1 VGAFHNGARSDA
13 RVSVAETA
21 PTNAGAIGEAI
32 RLSECA
38 AVVTN
43 ESVAPSG
50 ALKIGRAGRFVRE
63 QSLKIRKRER
73 ERQIVSLKHVD
84 NHDHLRLAQML
95 NILPVVGLGDN
106 RISTRYTILQKFLQ
120 KLQFNHQRSRA

>member
-1 VGAFHNGARSDA
+1 M
-13 RVSVAETA
+13 TA

-38 AVVTN
+38 TVVTN
-43 ESVAPSG
+43 KPVAPSD

-63 QSLKIRKRER
+63 QSLKIRKRAR

-106 RISTRYTILQKFLQ
+106 RISTVYSIFGQPPRIMMATLD
-120 KLQFNHQRSRA
+120 S

>member
-1 VGAFHNGARSDA
+1 MLLAP
-13 RVSVAETA
+13 VALKRFGDLLF
-21 PTNAGAIGEAI
+21 AGAIGEAI

-63 QSLKIRKRER
+63 QSLKIRKRAR

-106 RISTRYTILQKFLQ
+106 RISMLRSFFYTRSSCTE
-120 KLQFNHQRSRA
+120 N

>member
-1 VGAFHNGARSDA
+1 M
-13 RVSVAETA
+13 TA